1 MGVAHTCKYQYL
13 CWGQSAGTVPSI
25 SVTAPNHC
33 AETTWSSL
41 SISGDYS
48 RARMYLYLCRRLQ
61 DRGPAPRASPA
72 WPGTHVPDWPSR
84 RRRATRRSW
93 KASSPGEAASAL
105 PCLAALAS
113 LRLTTEFSPPSS
125 ARHPPPDRSDA
136 SNEHPITGPG
146 PPLPAG
152 CADWLLS
159 NASNNTDKE
168 AEAERCHG
176 AEEEEGTPTSE
187 QGLSLPSSRPTLW
200 HEHRHAASTDV
211 RMPDREPT
219 LIDANSCEANSSLSR
234 AILTGQTTPW
244 RAYLDRSQ
252 LVRSQLEQSQL
263 EQSQLE
269 QSQLEQ
275 SQLEQSQLEQSQLE
289 QSQLL
294 QGRPV
299 QAARDV
305 NLSQEA
311 PCDD

>member
-1 MGVAHTCKYQYL
+1 MVQHQDHGWLSWASRILASTGTC
-13 CWGQSAGTVPSI
+13 AGAVQ
-25 SVTAPNHC
+25 
-33 AETTWSSL
+33 ETTWSSL

-48 RARMYLYLCRRLQ
+48 RARMYRYLCRRRRTAVQHQEHLRLGWARMYRYLCARHV
-61 DRGPAPRASPA
+61 RGGVSIS
-72 WPGTHVPDWPSR
+72 GGQDWPSR

-146 PPLPAG
+146 PPLPAA

-211 RMPDREPT
+211 RMPDRG
-219 LIDANSCEANSSLSR
+219 LSNR
-234 AILTGQTTPW
+234 
-244 RAYLDRSQ
+244 R
-252 LVRSQLEQSQL
+252 
-263 EQSQLE
+263 
-269 QSQLEQ
+269 
-275 SQLEQSQLEQSQLE
+275 
-289 QSQLL
+289 
-294 QGRPV
+294 
-299 QAARDV
+299 
-305 NLSQEA
+305 
-311 PCDD
+311 